1 MDIFER
7 IQQSEGGPL
16 GQYRKRAHG
25 YFMFPKLEGDIQP
38 YMTFQGKKV
47 LAWTFNNYLGLANHP
62 EVRETDA
69 QAAAKWGLGYP
80 MGARMMS
87 GHTSLHEQLE
97 RELAEFE
104 KKEDA
109 YLFNFGYQGM
119 VSTIDALVSRH
130 DIIVYDSDAHA
141 CIMDGVRLHMGQ
153 RIVYPHNDIEK
164 CRKALERATRLTAQT
179 GGGILLIT
187 EGVYGMTGDLGI
199 LDQICALKKEYDFR
213 ILIDDAHGFG
223 VMGNEGRGASEH
235 YNVMDEVDLYFGAF
249 AKSMA
254 GVGGFIAG
262 PKSIINHLR
271 YNLRSQI
278 YAKSL
283 PMAMVEGLLKRLDM
297 VRTMPEL
304 REKLWV
310 ITKALQTGLRERG
323 FDVGKAQACVTP
335 VFLQGGVEEATSILV
350 DMRDNYQVFCS
361 VVVYPVVPKGVIMFR
376 LIPTAMHSMEQV
388 DYTLE
393 VFGKIQEKLQKGLY
407 KADAI
412 PDKATD
418 I

>member
-7 IQQSEGGPL
+7 IAKDEGGPL
-16 GQYRKRAHG
+16 GQYRKKAHG
-25 YFMFPKLEGDIQP
+25 YYMFPKLEGQIQP
-38 YMTFQGKKV
+38 MMTFNGKQV

-62 EVRETDA
+62 EVRKADA
-69 QAAAKWGLGYP
+69 EATAKWGLGYP

-87 GHTSLHEQLE
+87 GHATEHEQLE
-97 RELAEFE
+97 KELAEFE
-104 KKEDA
+104 LKEDA

-119 VSTIDALVSRH
+119 VSTIDALVNRH
-130 DIIVYDSDAHA
+130 DIIVYDSEAHA

-164 CRKALERATRLTAQT
+164 CEKALQRATKLVAET

-199 LDQICALKKEYDFR
+199 LDKIVELKKKYKFR

-223 VMGNEGRGASEH
+223 VMGDNGRGTSEY
-235 YNVMDEVDLYFGAF
+235 YNVMDEIDLYFGAF

-254 GVGGFIAG
+254 AVGGFIAG
-262 PKSIINHLR
+262 PKDIINYLR

-283 PMAMVEGLLKRLDM
+283 PMPLVEGCLKRLDM
-297 VRTMPEL
+297 IRTMPEL
-304 REKLWV
+304 REKLWT
-310 ITKALQTGLRERG
+310 ITRALQVGLRERG
-323 FDVGKAQACVTP
+323 FNIGKAEACVTP
-335 VFLQGGVEEATSILV
+335 IFLEGNIAEATNILI
-350 DMRDNYQVFCS
+350 DLRENHGIFCS

-376 LIPTAMHSMEQV
+376 IIPTAMHSLENV
-388 DYTLE
+388 EYTLNA
-393 VFGKIQEKLQKGLY
+393 FSKIQENLKKGLY
-407 KADAI
+407 KGEEI
-412 PDKATD
+412 VDKAVE
-418 I
+418 